1 MMIGMGR
8 KRSSAGYEYG
18 LYSGAVGLA
27 TNTQFALG
35 VHVLTM
41 LAGLP
46 RELQTSEGMAA
57 SAGSNPVHLRRVLG
71 RLREAGLV
79 SSRPGPGGGWQLV
92 RAPEA
97 TTLADVWRVMNGD
110 AAVLGLHE
118 ASPACPVGRR
128 IQDDLTEVDRRV
140 RAAIGAEL
148 ERTTLADLAAEPA
161 VAR

>member
-1 MMIGMGR
+1 MG
-8 KRSSAGYEYG
+8 
-18 LYSGAVGLA
+18 LP

-79 SSRPGPGGGWQLV
+79 SSRPGPGGGWQLLH
-92 RAPEA
+92 APEA

-110 AAVLGLHE
+110 DPILGLHE
-118 ASPACPVGRR
+118 ASPSCPVGRR
-128 IQDDLTEVDRRV
+128 IQADLADVDRRA
-140 RAAIGAEL
+140 RAAITAEL
-148 ERTTLADLAAEPA
+148 ETTTLADLTALQAAS
-161 VAR
+161 

>member
-1 MMIGMGR
+1 MG
-8 KRSSAGYEYG
+8 
-18 LYSGAVGLA
+18 LP
-27 TNTQFALG
+27 TNTQFALA

-79 SSRPGPGGGWQLV
+79 SSRPGPGGGWRLV
-92 RAPEA
+92 RDPAA

-110 AAVLGLHE
+110 DPVLGLHE
-118 ASPACPVGRR
+118 ASPNCPVGRR
-128 IQDDLTEVDRRV
+128 IQADLAEVDRRA
-140 RAAIGAEL
+140 RAAIAAEL
-148 ERTTLADLAAEPA
+148 ATTTLADLAEPA
-161 VAR
+161 ALPAVF